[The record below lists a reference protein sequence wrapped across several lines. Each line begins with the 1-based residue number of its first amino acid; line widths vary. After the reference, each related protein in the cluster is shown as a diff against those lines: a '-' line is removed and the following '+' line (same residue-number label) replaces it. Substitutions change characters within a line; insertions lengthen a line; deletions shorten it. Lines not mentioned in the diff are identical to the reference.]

1 MVRPP
6 PRSDLTDLVRNTVI
20 WIAAV
25 LWLTIGFVFQTPPAG
40 PYSETVVKAFAAV
53 LAIVVPLV
61 SVFIAIAWVI
71 VLRGRR

>member
-6 PRSDLTDLVRNTVI
+6 RRSDLTDLVRNTVI
-20 WIAAV
+20 WIAVV
-25 LWLTIGFVFQTPPAG
+25 LWVAIGFMFQTPPAG
-40 PYSETVVKAFAAV
+40 PYSDTVVKAFAAV

-61 SVFIAIAWVI
+61 SVFIAVAWVI

>member
-1 MVRPP
+1 MRPP

-25 LWLTIGFVFQTPPAG
+25 LWVAIGYVFQTPPAG
-40 PYSETVVKAFAAV
+40 PYSDAVAKAFAAV

-61 SVFIAIAWVI
+61 SLFIAIAWVI
-71 VLRGRR
+71 VLRARR